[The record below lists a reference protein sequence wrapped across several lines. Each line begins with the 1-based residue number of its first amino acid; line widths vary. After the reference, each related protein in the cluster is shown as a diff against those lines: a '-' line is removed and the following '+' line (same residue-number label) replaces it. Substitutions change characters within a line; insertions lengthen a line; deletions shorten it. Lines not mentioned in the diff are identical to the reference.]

1 MNTISKG
8 QIPLRYPARE
18 LACDV
23 LASWI
28 AWWNLALSKQTMQ
41 QRNIMICSDYRV
53 YSTSVRHQLWTRRL
67 HTTTTTTAARHPRSA
82 VYGKCTE
89 HLWLDVRRDVIDVGG
104 PWTRLISLWS
114 RLLTC
119 RPMQESRSQSE
130 AERQGERTAWAQ
142 SVKERRGAC
151 PVHATENS
159 SSCSTQSRIYGRLN
173 ALK

>member
-119 RPMQESRSQSE
+119 RPMQESRSQKLWSGAARRAHSVS
-130 AERQGERTAWAQ
+130 AEREREA
-142 SVKERRGAC
+142 RGVSS
-151 PVHATENS
+151 PRNWKLFQLFNS
-159 SSCSTQSRIYGRLN
+159 KQNLWPT
-173 ALK
+173 